1 MRTETRYLCEVCGA
15 EYSDRAEAER
25 CEAGHHEIDGFPA
38 LHYQPI
44 AVEPTGYPDTIEA
57 LMTDGRIAVYQRT
70 GEVKEVE
77 LDGGTKESLRSH
89 PD

>member
-1 MRTETRYLCEVCGA
+1 MRKETRYVCEVCGT
-15 EYSDRAEAER
+15 EYSDRTEAER
-25 CEAGHHEIDGFPA
+25 CEAGHHEIDGITE

-44 AVEPTGYPDTIEA
+44 TAEPTGYPETIEA
-57 LMTDGRIAVYQRT
+57 LMTDGKIAVYQRT

-77 LDGGTKESLRSH
+77 LNGKPKESVRSY